1 MLELKGKVKAIF
13 DKQTFESGF
22 EKREIVITTEEQ
34 YPQDIKVEFL
44 KDKCSIIDNYKVGD
58 SVTVGI
64 NLRGNEYKGNY
75 YVSIVGWRISKSEQ
89 STQPVGS
96 SFDEVSSTNDDLP
109 F

>member
-44 KDKCSIIDNYKVGD
+44 KDKCSILDNYKVGD

-75 YVSIVGWRISKSEQ
+75 YVSIVGWRISKAEE
-89 STQPVGS
+89 STEPVGS
-96 SFDEVSSTNDDLP
+96 SFDDSVSNDTGLP